1 MTACRYEVKPFS
13 TLQRW
18 HKHTAPLDT
27 RWTHEGGN
35 PQVGSVPVP
44 AEATSRC
51 HQFTGWKLTGR
62 KLTGWCI
69 ALQDLGPG
77 WLDG

>member
-44 AEATSRC
+44 ADAISRSLEL
-51 HQFTGWKLTGR
+51 HWSETHWLVYR
-62 KLTGWCI
+62 S
-69 ALQDLGPG
+69 AGPRSKVG
-77 WLDG
+77 